1 MTRCVVF
8 ASLVGVSRWVGRP
21 TGVPRAAGLI
31 GSGRA
36 AWRAAPNLTAPAGL
50 RVGVSRAPSP
60 TTLQAWDALVAG
72 TPGTDVNQ
80 LSAWARVRAVVG
92 YAAVYVFAY
101 DDTRLV
107 GGAQVLQRRFRF
119 GAILAYVPSGPVV
132 AADVAD
138 RATVV
143 AVLAHAL
150 NGLVSL
156 RRALFV
162 QPPDGGDDVSQALA
176 AHGFRPSEAGITPDG
191 SLRLDLT
198 RSEDELRAGLGRRLR
213 YWTHKWADRGV
224 TVRRGGQ
231 ADIGL
236 LAELMQHSA
245 RHQGYDA
252 LPCDYVEAFYRELA
266 PGGHAVLFV
275 GEVQGR
281 PVAADL
287 LTGSGGILKGRLGG
301 FDRAGD
307 ASKLSVPAAVRWE
320 AIRWAKREGYHW
332 FDFGGIGTGMLRDL
346 LAGVTDDERWPSA
359 DRSKLS
365 FGGSPYAYPPKM
377 ERIESWAARLAYDAA
392 RKSRMGRR
400 AIGAAEQR
408 LRGARPE
415 GGPGA

>member
-1 MTRCVVF
+1 M
-8 ASLVGVSRWVGRP
+8 GRS

-31 GSGRA
+31 GSGGA
-36 AWRAAPNLTAPAGL
+36 SWRAAPNPTASTDL
-50 RVGVSRAPSP
+50 RVEITRAPSP
-60 TTLQAWDALVAG
+60 ATLQAWDALVAG

-92 YAAVYVFAY
+92 YAAGYVFAY
-101 DDTRLV
+101 DGNRLV

-119 GAILAYVPSGPVV
+119 GAILAYVPGGPVV
-132 AADVAD
+132 AADVVD
-138 RATVV
+138 RAAVV
-143 AVLAHAL
+143 AVLADAL
-150 NGLVSL
+150 SRLVGP

-162 QPPDGGDDVSQALA
+162 QPPDGGDDVSAALA

-198 RSEDELRAGLGRRLR
+198 RTEDELRAGLGRRLR
-213 YWTHKWADRGV
+213 YWTHKWAERGV
-224 TVRRGGQ
+224 TVRHGGP
-231 ADIGL
+231 ADVGL

-252 LPCDYVEAFYRELA
+252 LPCEYVEAFYRELA
-266 PGGHAVLFV
+266 PGGHAVIFV
-275 GEVQGR
+275 GEVNGR

-287 LTGSGGILKGRLGG
+287 LTGSGGVLKGRLGG
-301 FDRAGD
+301 FDRTGD

-320 AIRWAKREGYHW
+320 AIRWAKREGYRW
-332 FDFGGIGTGMLRDL
+332 FDFGGIDAGMLRDL
-346 LAGVTDDERWPSA
+346 LAGVEDGEGWPSA

-365 FGGSPYAYPPKM
+365 FGGSPYAYPPKT
-377 ERIESWAARLAYDAA
+377 ERIDSRAARLAYDAA
-392 RKSRMGRR
+392 RRSRMGRR

-415 GGPGA
+415 GEAGAEPPR